1 MTLSLL
7 CKYAIRCTIQDPL
20 CCRSSAQTI
29 SIGIID
35 NPDNIMRY
43 FITQSSQPL
52 FFSTSTLHFHINT
65 RLWGPWGVIMR
76 ASCAKSVPVSIGYSI
91 TGKKIEVILA
101 FQIAKI
107 REAVPKT
114 HNHVDPSTICTHFN
128 TFCFLRYI
136 IKSVF
141 SLLYNTF

>member
-1 MTLSLL
+1 MISTVPNHFRLVNLEIFSSKYRLLSL
-7 CKYAIRCTIQDPL
+7 C
-20 CCRSSAQTI
+20 
-29 SIGIID
+29 G
-35 NPDNIMRY
+35 
-43 FITQSSQPL
+43 
-52 FFSTSTLHFHINT
+52 FSRFKVVSNWYRTLNM
-65 RLWGPWGVIMR
+65 L
-76 ASCAKSVPVSIGYSI
+76 Y